1 LRNRLLLS
9 AALAATLSLGACAGM
24 DAHAPAMSSAA
35 SGTAAQGFGDYLS
48 ARMAASRHDLPEAA
62 KLYRASL
69 EDDPTN
75 PELLSHAFLYTAAA
89 GDVGQAAKYASQM
102 VQNEADNRG
111 ARLALAV
118 DAMKHGDYAGARTQV
133 AQSGKGPF
141 TALTLS
147 LIDAWA
153 AVGLGNTQ
161 DALKDLQ
168 QVPNEGGTEALSDYH
183 RALILDLA
191 GQDADADAS
200 YRAAIAAGNTG
211 PRIIDAYGRFLE
223 RTGRTDD
230 ARAFYTK
237 LAGDEAAAPI
247 ANAGLARLASGTK
260 PDRLI
265 SRPAD
270 GAAEALFGI
279 AASLTDQTSADVAIL
294 YLRFALY
301 MSPDFDLAKIVLAD
315 RFEALEKY
323 EDAIAVY
330 RSVNMDSPYGP
341 AAAVQVAVD
350 QMKLD
355 HNDQAIDELTAFVAK
370 RPHDISAWT
379 SLGDAYRAENK
390 FDKAAEAY
398 DHAVQLIGKVAPKD
412 WPLFYARAVSE
423 EQSHHWDLAEADLEN
438 ALKLSPEQPQ
448 VLNYLGYTWVDQN
461 RKLPEALA
469 MLEKARALS
478 PYDGYIVDSVGWA
491 YYRLGRYPDA
501 AKTLEN
507 AVLLVPADP
516 TINDHLGDAYWRVG
530 RKLDARF
537 QWNHALAFDP
547 DKDEKTL
554 IEKKLAD
561 GLPDSSAQ
569 P

>member
-1 LRNRLLLS
+1 LRNRLFLS
-9 AALAATLSLGACAGM
+9 AALAIALSFGAGAQ
-24 DAHAPAMSSAA
+24 AA
-35 SGTAAQGFGDYLS
+35 SSDTSTEAQGFGDYLS

-62 KLYRASL
+62 KLYRQSL
-69 EDDPTN
+69 KDDPNN
-75 PELLSHAFLYTAAA
+75 PELLAHAFLYTAAA
-89 GDVGQAAKYASQM
+89 GDVGQAAKFAAQM
-102 VQNEADNRG
+102 VQSEPDNRG

-118 DAMKHGDYAGARTQV
+118 DAVKRGDYDAARLQV
-133 AQSGKGPF
+133 AKSGKGPF

-153 AVGLGNTQ
+153 AVGQGNTQ

-168 QVPNEGGTEALSDYH
+168 QVTNEGGTDALSDYH

-191 GQDADADAS
+191 GQATDADAS

-223 RTGRTDD
+223 RQGRTDD

-237 LAGDEAAAPI
+237 LSGDEAAAPI
-247 ANAGLARLASGTK
+247 AAAGLARLASGTK

-265 SRPAD
+265 GTPAD

-301 MSPDFDLAKIVLAD
+301 LSPNFDLAKIVLAD
-315 RFEALEKY
+315 RFESLEKY
-323 EDAIAVY
+323 DDAIAVY
-330 RSVNMDSPYGP
+330 QSVDIDSPYGP
-341 AAAVQVAVD
+341 ASAVQVAVD
-350 QMKLD
+350 QMKLNQ
-355 HNDQAIDELTAFVAK
+355 NDKAIEELSSLVAK
-370 RPHDISAWT
+370 RPDDDSAWT
-379 SLGDAYRAENK
+379 SLGDAYRAESK
-390 FDKAAEAY
+390 FDKAADAY

-423 EQSHHWDLAEADLEN
+423 EQSHHWDKAEADLQN

-448 VLNYLGYTWVDQN
+448 VLNYLGYSWVDQN
-461 RKLPEALA
+461 RRLPEALA
-469 MLEKARALS
+469 MLEKARSLS

-491 YYRLGRYPDA
+491 YYRLGHYPEA
-501 AKTLEN
+501 AKALES

-530 RKLDARF
+530 RKLDAQF

-547 DKDEKTL
+547 DTDEKVQ
-554 IEKKLAD
+554 IEKKIAD
-561 GLPDSSAQ
+561 GLPDNSVQ
-569 P
+569 H

>member
-1 LRNRLLLS
+1 MRNRLLLS
-9 AALAATLSLGACAGM
+9 AAFIAAFSLGTFAEAAPT
-24 DAHAPAMSSAA
+24 DA
-35 SGTAAQGFGDYLS
+35 TIETQGFGDYLS
-48 ARMAASRHDLPEAA
+48 ARLAASQHDLPEAA
-62 KLYRASL
+62 KLYRQSL
-69 EDDPTN
+69 ADDPN
-75 PELLSHAFLYTAAA
+75 NAELLGHAFLYTAAA
-89 GDVGQAAKYASQM
+89 GDVGQAATFAARMIKS
-102 VQNEADNRG
+102 EPDNRG

-118 DAMKHGDYAGARTQV
+118 DAMKHGDYGAARMQV

-168 QVPNEGGTEALSDYH
+168 QVPSEGGTEALADYH
-183 RALILDLA
+183 RALVLDLA
-191 GQDADADAS
+191 GQNTDADAA

-223 RTGRTDD
+223 RSGRADD

-237 LAGDEAAAPI
+237 LQGDEAAGPI
-247 ANAGLARLASGTK
+247 AAAGLARLARGEK

-265 SRPAD
+265 STPAQ

-315 RFEALEKY
+315 RFETLEKY
-323 EDAIAVY
+323 DDAITVY
-330 RSVNMDSPYGP
+330 ESVNTDSPYGP

-355 HNDQAIDELTAFVAK
+355 RNDKAIEELSSFVSK
-370 RPHDISAWT
+370 RPDDISAWT

-390 FDKAAEAY
+390 FEKAADAY
-398 DHAVQLIGKVAPKD
+398 DRAVQLISKAAPKD

-423 EQSHHWDLAEADLEN
+423 EQSHRWDAAEADLQN

-448 VLNYLGYTWVDQN
+448 VLNYLGYSWVDQN

-530 RKLDARF
+530 RKLDAQF

-547 DKDEKTL
+547 DKGEKAL
-554 IEKKLAD
+554 IERKLAD
-561 GLPDSSAQ
+561 GLPDASVQ
-569 P
+569 H

>member
-1 LRNRLLLS
+1 VRNRLLLS
-9 AALAATLSLGACAGM
+9 AAFIAAFSLGTFAEAAPT
-24 DAHAPAMSSAA
+24 DA
-35 SGTAAQGFGDYLS
+35 TIETQGFGDYLS
-48 ARMAASRHDLPEAA
+48 ARLAASQHDLPEAA
-62 KLYRASL
+62 KLYRQSL
-69 EDDPTN
+69 AGDPN
-75 PELLSHAFLYTAAA
+75 NAELLGHAFLYTAAA
-89 GDVGQAAKYASQM
+89 GDVGQAATFAARMIKS
-102 VQNEADNRG
+102 EPDNRG
-111 ARLALAV
+111 ARMALAV
-118 DAMKHGDYAGARTQV
+118 DAMKHGDYGAARMQV

-168 QVPNEGGTEALSDYH
+168 QVPSEGGTEALSDYH
-183 RALILDLA
+183 RALVLDLA
-191 GQDADADAS
+191 GQNTDADAA

-223 RTGRTDD
+223 RSGRADD

-237 LAGDEAAAPI
+237 LQGDEAAGPI
-247 ANAGLARLASGTK
+247 AAAGFARLARGEK

-265 SRPAD
+265 STPAQ

-315 RFEALEKY
+315 RFETLEKY
-323 EDAIAVY
+323 DDAIKVY
-330 RSVNMDSPYGP
+330 ESVNTDSPYGP

-355 HNDQAIDELTAFVAK
+355 RNDKAIEELSSFVSK
-370 RPHDISAWT
+370 RPDDISAWT

-390 FDKAAEAY
+390 FEKAADAY
-398 DHAVQLIGKVAPKD
+398 DRAVQLISKAAPKD

-423 EQSHHWDLAEADLEN
+423 EQSHRWDAAEADLQN

-448 VLNYLGYTWVDQN
+448 VLNYLGYSWVDQN

-530 RKLDARF
+530 RKLDAQF

-547 DKDEKTL
+547 DKGEKAL
-554 IEKKLAD
+554 IERKLAD
-561 GLPDSSAQ
+561 GLPDASVQ
-569 P
+569 H

>member
-9 AALAATLSLGACAGM
+9 FAVIVPLSLGGCADLGL
-24 DAHAPAMSSAA
+24 HAPSTVAVG
-35 SGTAAQGFGDYLS
+35 GTQAQGFGDYLS

-62 KLYRASL
+62 KLYQQSL
-69 EDDPTN
+69 KDDPGN
-75 PELLSHAFLYTAAA
+75 AELLAHAFLYTAAS
-89 GDVGQAAKYASQM
+89 GDVDQAASFASRM
-102 VQNEADNRG
+102 VQGEAENRG

-118 DAMKHGDYAGARTQV
+118 DAMKHGDYDAARMQV

-168 QVPNEGGTEALSDYH
+168 QVINEGGTEALSDYH
-183 RALILDLA
+183 RALVLDLA
-191 GQDADADAS
+191 GQAAEADAS

-223 RTGRTDD
+223 RQGRTDD

-237 LAGDEAAAPI
+237 LSGDEAAGPI
-247 ANAGLARLASGTK
+247 AAAGLARLANGTK
-260 PDRLI
+260 PDRLVAT
-265 SRPAD
+265 PAD

-301 MSPDFDLAKIVLAD
+301 LSPNFNLAKIVLAD

-323 EDAIAVY
+323 DDAIAVY
-330 RSVNMDSPYGP
+330 QSVDADSPYGP

-355 HNDQAIDELTAFVAK
+355 QNDKAIEGLTALVSK
-370 RPHDISAWT
+370 RPDDDSAWT
-379 SLGDAYRAENK
+379 SLGDAYRAESK
-390 FDKAAEAY
+390 FDKAADAY
-398 DHAVQLIGKVAPKD
+398 DHAVQLIGKVTQKD

-423 EQSHHWDLAEADLEN
+423 EQSHHWNAAESDLQN

-448 VLNYLGYTWVDQN
+448 VLNYLGYSWVDQN
-461 RKLPEALA
+461 RRLPEALA

-491 YYRLGRYPDA
+491 YYRLGRYNEA
-501 AKTLEN
+501 AKALES

-530 RKLDARF
+530 RKLDAQF

-547 DKDEKTL
+547 DPDEKAEV
-554 IEKKLAD
+554 EKKLAE
-561 GLPDSSAQ
+561 GLPAASAQ
-569 P
+569 R

>member
-1 LRNRLLLS
+1 MRSRFLLS
-9 AALAATLSLGACAGM
+9 AALAALLACGAVGAQ
-24 DAHAPAMSSAA
+24 AA
-35 SGTAAQGFGDYLS
+35 NDTATEAQGFGDYLS
-48 ARMAASRHDLPEAA
+48 ARLAASQHDIPEAA
-62 KLYRASL
+62 KLYRRSL
-69 EDDPTN
+69 ADDPAN
-75 PELLSHAFLYTAAA
+75 PELLGHAFLYTAAA
-89 GDVGQAAKYASQM
+89 GDVGQAAKYASQI
-102 VQNEADNRG
+102 VQAESQNRG

-118 DAMKHGDYAGARTQV
+118 DAMRRGDFDAARMQA

-141 TALTLS
+141 TTLTLL

-153 AVGLGNTQ
+153 AVGQGNTQ
-161 DALKDLQ
+161 DALRDLQ

-183 RALILDLA
+183 RALVLDIA
-191 GQDADADAS
+191 GQTADADAS

-223 RTGRTDD
+223 RAGRTDD

-237 LAGDEAAAPI
+237 VQGDEAAAPI
-247 ANAGLARLASGTK
+247 AAAGLARLAAGTK
-260 PDRLI
+260 PDRLVAT
-265 SRPAD
+265 PGQ

-323 EDAIAVY
+323 DDAISVY
-330 RSVNMDSPYGP
+330 QSVNTDSPYGP

-355 HNDQAIDELTAFVAK
+355 RNDKAIEELTAFVAK
-370 RPHDISAWT
+370 RPEDISAWT
-379 SLGDAYRAENK
+379 SLGDAYRAEEK
-390 FDKAAEAY
+390 FDKAADAY
-398 DHAVQLIGKVAPKD
+398 DHAVQLLGKIAPKD

-423 EQSHHWDLAEADLEN
+423 EQSHHWDAAEADLQS

-448 VLNYLGYTWVDQN
+448 VLNYLGYSWVDQN

-469 MLEKARALS
+469 MLEKARSLS

-501 AKTLEN
+501 AKALEA

-530 RKLDARF
+530 RRLDAQF
-537 QWNHALAFDP
+537 QWNHALSFDP
-547 DKDEKTL
+547 DKDEKAE

-561 GLPDSSAQ
+561 GLPDASGH
-569 P
+569 

>member
-1 LRNRLLLS
+1 VRNRLLLS
-9 AALAATLSLGACAGM
+9 AAFIAAFSLGTFAEAAPM
-24 DAHAPAMSSAA
+24 DA
-35 SGTAAQGFGDYLS
+35 TIETQGFGDYLS
-48 ARMAASRHDLPEAA
+48 ARLAASQHDLPEAA
-62 KLYRASL
+62 KLYRQSL
-69 EDDPTN
+69 AGDPN
-75 PELLSHAFLYTAAA
+75 NAELLGHAFLYTAAA
-89 GDVGQAAKYASQM
+89 GDVGQAATFAARMIKS
-102 VQNEADNRG
+102 EPDNRG
-111 ARLALAV
+111 ARMALAV
-118 DAMKHGDYAGARTQV
+118 DAMKHGDYGAARMQV

-168 QVPNEGGTEALSDYH
+168 QVPSEGGTEALSDYH
-183 RALILDLA
+183 RALVLDLA
-191 GQDADADAS
+191 GQNTDADAA

-223 RTGRTDD
+223 RSGRADD

-237 LAGDEAAAPI
+237 LQGDEAAGPI
-247 ANAGLARLASGTK
+247 AAAGFARLARGEK

-265 SRPAD
+265 STPAQ

-315 RFEALEKY
+315 RFETLEKY
-323 EDAIAVY
+323 DDAIKVY
-330 RSVNMDSPYGP
+330 ESVNTDSPYGP

-355 HNDQAIDELTAFVAK
+355 RNDKAIEELSSFVSK
-370 RPHDISAWT
+370 RPDDISAWT

-390 FDKAAEAY
+390 FEKAADAY
-398 DHAVQLIGKVAPKD
+398 DRAVQLISKAAPKD

-423 EQSHHWDLAEADLEN
+423 EQSHRWDAAEADLQN

-448 VLNYLGYTWVDQN
+448 VLNYLGYSWVDQN

-530 RKLDARF
+530 RKLDAQF

-547 DKDEKTL
+547 DKGEKAL
-554 IEKKLAD
+554 IERKLAD
-561 GLPDSSAQ
+561 GLPDASVQ
-569 P
+569 H